1 MKACGFD
8 IGLEHPF
15 FLIAGPCVIE
25 SRELAFDT
33 AGRLKE
39 ITARLGI
46 PFIYKSS
53 FDKANRSSGKS
64 FRGLGIDEG
73 LKILADVRD
82 QVGVPVLTDVHEAEQ
97 VAPVAAVVDMLQTPA
112 FLCRQTDFIRVC
124 AGSPQPGDIKIGR
137 AACRE
142 RAFKSV

>member
-64 FRGLGIDEG
+64 FRALGIDEG

-82 QVGVPVLTDVHEAEQ
+82 QVCVTALTDAHEDEQ
-97 VAPVAAVVDMLQTPA
+97 VATTAAVVDMLQTQPS
-112 FLCRQTDFIRVC
+112 LRRQTDSIQP
-124 AGSPQPGDIKIGR
+124 SPARPTPGKIQ
-137 AACRE
+137 
-142 RAFKSV
+142 